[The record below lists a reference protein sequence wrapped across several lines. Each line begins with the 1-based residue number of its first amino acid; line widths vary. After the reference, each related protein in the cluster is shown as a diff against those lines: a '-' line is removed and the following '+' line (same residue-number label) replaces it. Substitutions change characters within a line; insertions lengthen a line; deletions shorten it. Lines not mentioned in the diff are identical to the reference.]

1 MDIHD
6 LNICNPWQTHSESRQ
21 THPGNP
27 TCCVRKVK
35 NDADG
40 VFCSADPCLVHASE
54 KFKVCALADGTLAV
68 LMFQAPAFFDEGLDD
83 GCDRAFR

>member
-1 MDIHD
+1 MDCGEDVANEMKCSNQSSLI
-6 LNICNPWQTHSESRQ
+6 LRNRQ
-21 THPGNP
+21 T
-27 TCCVRKVK
+27 TWCVRKAK
-35 NDADG
+35 NDAAG